1 MKRSSLSIS
10 VVVLSLVLIGSTAS
24 HVTAEPTERVIKITA
39 KAFEY
44 VPNEITLKKGEPVV
58 LELTSQDLF
67 HGFNISDLG
76 LRADL
81 PPGKT
86 ARVQLTPDKTGDF
99 EFHCDNFCGTG
110 HENMNGVIH
119 VVE

>member
-1 MKRSSLSIS
+1 MNRNPLWIG
-10 VVVLSLVLIGSTAS
+10 VVVLSLVLVGSTAS

-44 VPNEITLKKGEPVV
+44 IPNEITLKKGEPVV

-67 HGFNISDLG
+67 HGFNITDLG

-86 ARVQLTPDKTGDF
+86 ARVQLIPDKTGTF
-99 EFHCDNFCGTG
+99 PFHCDNFCGTG
-110 HENMNGVIH
+110 HENMTGVIN

>member
-1 MKRSSLSIS
+1 MNRNSLWIG
-10 VVVLSLVLIGSTAS
+10 VVVLSSALIGSTAS
-24 HVTAEPTERVIKITA
+24 HVTAEPTERVIKISA

-44 VPNEITLKKGEPVV
+44 TPNEITLKKGERVV

-67 HGFNISDLG
+67 HGFDIPDLG

-86 ARVQLTPDKTGDF
+86 ARVQLTPDKTRSF
-99 EFHCDNFCGTG
+99 AFHCDNFCGTG
-110 HENMNGVIH
+110 HENMTGMIH

>member
-1 MKRSSLSIS
+1 MNRSSLWMS
-10 VVVLSLVLIGSTAS
+10 VVVLTSAFIASTAGY
-24 HVTAEPTERVIKITA
+24 VTAEPTERVIKITA

-44 VPNEITLKKGEPVV
+44 VPNEITLKKGELVV

-99 EFHCDNFCGTG
+99 EFHCDNFCGIG

>member
-1 MKRSSLSIS
+1 MNKSILWMAGAM
-10 VVVLSLVLIGSTAS
+10 LSLVLLSSFGNY
-24 HVTAEPTERVIKITA
+24 VTAEPTERVIKITA

-44 VPNEITLKKGEPVV
+44 TPNEITLKKGEAVV
-58 LELTSQDLF
+58 LELISQDLF
-67 HGFNISDLG
+67 HGFSITELG

-86 ARVQLTPDKTGDF
+86 ARVQLTPDKTGSF
-99 EFHCDNFCGTG
+99 AFHCDNFCGIG
-110 HENMNGVIH
+110 HENMTGVIK

>member
-1 MKRSSLSIS
+1 MNRNLLWMGVAMLSS
-10 VVVLSLVLIGSTAS
+10 VLIGSTAS
-24 HVTAEPTERVIKITA
+24 YVTAEPAERVIKITA

-44 VPNEITLKKGEPVV
+44 TPNEITLKKGEPVV

-67 HGFNISDLG
+67 HGFSITELG

-86 ARVQLTPDKTGDF
+86 ARVQLTPDKTGSF
-99 EFHCDNFCGTG
+99 AFHCDNFCGIG
-110 HENMNGVIH
+110 HENMTGVIN

>member
-1 MKRSSLSIS
+1 MNKSILWMGSAVLFLAISSFL
-10 VVVLSLVLIGSTAS
+10 GNY
-24 HVTAEPTERVIKITA
+24 VTAEPTERVVKITA

-44 VPNEITLKKGEPVV
+44 IPNEITLKKDEPVA

-67 HGFNISDLG
+67 HGFSITEMG
-76 LRADL
+76 LRAEL

-86 ARVQLTPDKTGDF
+86 ARVQLTPDKTGSF
-99 EFHCDNFCGTG
+99 AFHCDNFCGTG
-110 HENMNGVIH
+110 HENMTGVIN

>member
-1 MKRSSLSIS
+1 MNRNSLWIS
-10 VVVLSLVLIGSTAS
+10 VVLLSLVLIGSTAS

-44 VPNEITLKKGEPVV
+44 VPNEIKLKKGEPVV
-58 LELTSQDLF
+58 MELTSQDLF

>member
-1 MKRSSLSIS
+1 MRKKIFWLSGAA
-10 VVVLSLVLIGSTAS
+10 LALILLGTA
-24 HVTAEPTERVIKITA
+24 AGYGNANLEARVIKITA
-39 KAFEY
+39 RAFEY
-44 VPNEITLKKGEPVV
+44 IPSEITLKKGEPVV

-67 HGFNISDLG
+67 HGFSISDLG

-86 ARVQLTPDKTGDF
+86 ARVQLIPDKAGVF
-99 EFHCDNFCGTG
+99 PFHCDNFCGIG
-110 HENMNGVIH
+110 HENMTGVIT

>member
-1 MKRSSLSIS
+1 MNKNILWIGSAALFLALGSSL
-10 VVVLSLVLIGSTAS
+10 GNY
-24 HVTAEPTERVIKITA
+24 VTAEPTERVIKITA

-44 VPNEITLKKGEPVV
+44 IPNEITLKKGEPVV

-81 PPGKT
+81 PPGMT
-86 ARVQLTPDKTGDF
+86 ARVRLTPDKTGNF

-110 HENMNGVIH
+110 HENMNGMIH